1 MEQSLEIQKRVL
13 GDEHCD
19 TLWSM
24 NILANSYLKLDRIQE
39 TLGLTQLVLGVQK
52 RVLGDGYPDVF
63 LSMSGLATSYSY
75 LGQHQVI
82 FQLLVIFFVY

>member
-13 GDEHCD
+13 GEEHCD
-19 TLWSM
+19 TLWPM

-39 TLGLTQLVLGVQK
+39 TLGLTQLVLGVQR

-63 LSMSGLATSYSY
+63 LSMSGLATSPASRGNPF
-75 LGQHQVI
+75 L
-82 FQLLVIFFVY
+82 

>member
-1 MEQSLEIQKRVL
+1 
-13 GDEHCD
+13 
-19 TLWSM
+19 M

-63 LSMSGLATSYSY
+63 LAMSGLTTSYSY
-75 LGQHQVI
+75 LGQHHEAIHLYKQI
-82 FQLLVIFFVY
+82 LELRRVY